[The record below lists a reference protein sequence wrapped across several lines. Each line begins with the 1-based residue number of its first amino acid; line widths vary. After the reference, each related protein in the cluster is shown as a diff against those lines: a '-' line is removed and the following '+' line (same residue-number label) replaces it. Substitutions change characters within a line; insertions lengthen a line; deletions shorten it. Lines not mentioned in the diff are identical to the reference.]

1 MPRGSFCSQL
11 CYYLSFS
18 WCWHR
23 ESRQEGVEP
32 NQSKESLLLNL
43 DDERH
48 WSSNKNIGTKINDHY
63 RFSDNLLS
71 IGENNLPILTQ
82 ADEFESIVLDPPQLP
97 EESDKKFKV

>member
-1 MPRGSFCSQL
+1 M
-11 CYYLSFS
+11 
-18 WCWHR
+18 
-23 ESRQEGVEP
+23 
-32 NQSKESLLLNL
+32 NL

-97 EESDKKFKV
+97 EESDKKSIVRYDAEMFEHISNAVEGEWKNIDTKIEMYIFRVISIFGIQ